1 MHVECT
7 KSGFWGV
14 TVAERRDFGTIRRL
28 PSGRYQ
34 ATYIGPDL
42 GRHKAPSTFEK
53 RDLAVVWLRNE
64 QRMIEDAV
72 ADELRWVS
80 PEERLAA
87 SRRKAEPKVRFGEYG
102 AKWIV
107 ERRNSKGEPLRA
119 LTRKDY
125 ELVLA
130 KYLVPTFGDRPID
143 QITRADVRTWHTK
156 VGTAAPRTRAK
167 AYGLLRAIMNTAVD
181 DELIAAS
188 PVHIRG
194 AGAQAIKRKVEP
206 ATPAEIE
213 LMADA
218 MPPRLRASVIIS
230 AWCALRYGELAE
242 LRRKDIDVK
251 RQLIRVRRAVT
262 FPPGGPVVG
271 PPKSDAGVRDVS
283 IPPHIWPVVEEH
295 LKEYVRPTPD
305 ALLFP
310 SEGRGHIWHSGMN
323 NYFSKARTAAGRE
336 DLKWHDLRHTGAT
349 LAAQVGAT
357 TAELQARLGHS
368 TSVAAQLYQHAAKD
382 RDRHIAERLSRLVDG
397 T

>member
-1 MHVECT
+1 M
-7 KSGFWGV
+7 
-14 TVAERRDFGTIRRL
+14 AERRDFGHIRRL

-34 ATYIGPDL
+34 ASYIGPDL

-72 ADELRWVS
+72 ADEVRWVS

-102 AKWIV
+102 EKWIV

-130 KYLVPTFGDRPID
+130 KYLAPTFGDRPID

-156 VGTAAPRTRAK
+156 LGSTAPRTRAK

-194 AGAQAIKRKVEP
+194 AGAQATKRKVEP

-213 LMADA
+213 MMADA

-251 RQLIRVRRAVT
+251 RKLIRVRRAVT

-283 IPPHIWPVVEEH
+283 IPPHIWAVVEEH
-295 LKEYVRPTPD
+295 LKEYVRPAPD

-323 NYFSKARTAAGRE
+323 NYFSKARAAAGRE

-382 RDRHIAERLSRLVDG
+382 RDRQIAERLSRLVDG

>member
-1 MHVECT
+1 M
-7 KSGFWGV
+7 
-14 TVAERRDFGTIRRL
+14 AERRDFGHIRRL

-34 ATYIGPDL
+34 ASYIGPDL

-64 QRMIEDAV
+64 QRMIEDAI
-72 ADELRWVS
+72 ADEVRWVS

-102 AKWIV
+102 EKWIV

-130 KYLVPTFGDRPID
+130 KYLAPTFGDRPID

-156 VGTAAPRTRAK
+156 LGSTAPRTRAK

-194 AGAQAIKRKVEP
+194 AGAQATKRKVEP

-213 LMADA
+213 MMADA

-251 RQLIRVRRAVT
+251 RKLIRVRRAVT

-295 LKEYVRPTPD
+295 LKEYVRPAPD

-323 NYFSKARTAAGRE
+323 NYFSKARAAAGRE

-382 RDRHIAERLSRLVDG
+382 RDRQIAERLSRLVDG

>member
-1 MHVECT
+1 
-7 KSGFWGV
+7 
-14 TVAERRDFGTIRRL
+14 
-28 PSGRYQ
+28 
-34 ATYIGPDL
+34 
-42 GRHKAPSTFEK
+42 
-53 RDLAVVWLRNE
+53 
-64 QRMIEDAV
+64 
-72 ADELRWVS
+72 
-80 PEERLAA
+80 
-87 SRRKAEPKVRFGEYG
+87 
-102 AKWIV
+102 
-107 ERRNSKGEPLRA
+107 
-119 LTRKDY
+119 
-125 ELVLA
+125 
-130 KYLVPTFGDRPID
+130 
-143 QITRADVRTWHTK
+143 
-156 VGTAAPRTRAK
+156 
-167 AYGLLRAIMNTAVD
+167 MNTAVD

-194 AGAQAIKRKVEP
+194 AGAQATKRKVEP
-206 ATPAEIE
+206 ASPAEIE
-213 LMADA
+213 IMADA

-295 LKEYVRPTPD
+295 LREYVRPTAD

-323 NYFSKARTAAGRE
+323 NYFNKARAAAGRE

-368 TSVAAQLYQHAAKD
+368 TSAAAQLYQHAAKD
-382 RDRHIAERLSRLVDG
+382 RDRQIAERLSRLVDDSS
-397 T
+397 

>member
-1 MHVECT
+1 M
-7 KSGFWGV
+7 
-14 TVAERRDFGTIRRL
+14 AERRDFGHIRRL

-34 ATYIGPDL
+34 ASYIGPDL

-72 ADELRWVS
+72 ADEVRWVS

-102 AKWIV
+102 EKWIV

-130 KYLVPTFGDRPID
+130 KYLAPTFGDRPID

-156 VGTAAPRTRAK
+156 LGSTAPRTRAK

-194 AGAQAIKRKVEP
+194 AGAQATKRKVEP

-213 LMADA
+213 MMADA

-251 RQLIRVRRAVT
+251 RKLIRVRRAVT

-295 LKEYVRPTPD
+295 LKDYVRPAPD

-323 NYFSKARTAAGRE
+323 NYFSKARAAAGRE

-382 RDRHIAERLSRLVDG
+382 RDRQIAERLSRLVDG